1 MKKYLSVIIA
11 AAILVS
17 FSACKKK
24 VEEEVTQA
32 PLQQGPIIDTPSAI
46 SDHGTGPKI
55 QFDIVVPPEVES
67 SWSGVIISIE
77 DKIAKKTQE
86 YTVALGDE
94 FQIPGS
100 NLKIKVDYFLPD
112 FKMSG
117 QIITSAS
124 NTPTNPAA
132 GIIIYEDGNQ
142 VFPETGQWGWLY
154 SEFPTIHQFQ
164 HDRYSL
170 SLKEGKKKQ

>member
-1 MKKYLSVIIA
+1 MKKYLSLIMMA
-11 AAILVS
+11 ALLFS

-24 VEEEVTQA
+24 VEEQVTQA

-46 SDHGTGPKI
+46 PDHGTDQKI
-55 QFDIVVPPEVES
+55 QFEVVVPPEVES
-67 SWSGVIISIE
+67 SWSAVILTVE
-77 DKIAKKTQE
+77 DKITKKKE
-86 YTVALGDE
+86 DYTVLLGDE
-94 FQIPGS
+94 LKIPGS

-117 QIITSAS
+117 QIITSTS

-132 GIIIYEDGNQ
+132 GVIIYEDDNQ

-154 SEFPTIHQFQ
+154 SEFPSIHQFQ

-170 SLKEGKKKQ
+170 VLKEGVKK